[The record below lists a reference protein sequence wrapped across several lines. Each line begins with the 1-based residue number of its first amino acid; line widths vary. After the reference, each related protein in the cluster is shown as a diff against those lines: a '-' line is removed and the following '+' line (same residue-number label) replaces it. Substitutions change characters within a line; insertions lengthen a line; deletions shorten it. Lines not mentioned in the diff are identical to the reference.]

1 VCGRKPARSY
11 PDQQYVVGRC
21 LKVVL
26 QEEAEHLRYAL
37 RDLATLEAG
46 LPTDRA

>member
-1 VCGRKPARSY
+1 MYAVASRHSY

-26 QEEAEHLRYAL
+26 REEAEHLRYAL
-37 RDLATLEAG
+37 RDLAVLEGAP
-46 LPTDRA
+46 PTNLG